1 MTIHYK
7 GVLTLPLVKVKDKFQ
22 ITIPAEIREEVP
34 LAVGDLLEATVDG
47 QTIVLKPKEVVD
59 RRAAWEKIE
68 QAMGSVE
75 DLAPNPEQSPKE
87 QEEEIARMVKA
98 YRRAHAK
105 RRP

>member
-1 MTIHYK
+1 MTMHYK
-7 GVLTLPLVKVKDKFQ
+7 GALTLPLVKVKDKFQ

-59 RRAAWEKIE
+59 RTAAWGRVLNVIE
-68 QAMGSVE
+68 RVHDRQ
-75 DLAPNPEQSPKE
+75 PNQHQSPKE
-87 QEEEIARMVKA
+87 QEEEIARSVKA
-98 YRRAHAK
+98 YRRAHAQ